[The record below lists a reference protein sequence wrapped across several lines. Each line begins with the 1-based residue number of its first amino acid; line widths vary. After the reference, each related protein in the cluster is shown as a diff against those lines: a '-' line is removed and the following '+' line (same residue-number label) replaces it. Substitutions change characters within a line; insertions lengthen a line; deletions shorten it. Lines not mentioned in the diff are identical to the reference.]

1 MVKTNK
7 QTNKNKNNTTKK
19 RKRHVTKC
27 LMAMLNQVIIFNAF
41 PVKFCR

>member
-7 QTNKNKNNTTKK
+7 QKQKQHDQK
-19 RKRHVTKC
+19 RERRVTKC